1 MTTQQELVKM
11 IAELETE
18 MTVTRKKL
26 IEIRKEFDN
35 TESKLISSKLKK
47 EELVDQ
53 LRRIQ
58 AADINQPPTLR
69 ELDIAAFRER
79 HPAILAALKEKDKK

>member
-1 MTTQQELVKM
+1 M
-11 IAELETE
+11 IAELDTE
-18 MTVTRKKL
+18 IATTRKKL

-35 TESKLISSKLKK
+35 TESKLISAKLKK

-53 LRRIQ
+53 LRRIT

-79 HPAILAALKEKDKK
+79 HPAVMAKLEEKDKK